1 VAKYHKPKKKKNNPF
16 PKDHLCNGWFY
27 LVHQI
32 CKRKLKCAKLTD
44 EQQITSDGNGSCGP
58 WHGELKSGLIDWNLT
73 HLNVTLAAMF
83 FERVDKQMVKF
94 EKVGNLNIL

>member
-1 VAKYHKPKKKKNNPF
+1 MAIVHVALGK
-16 PKDHLCNGWFY
+16 
-27 LVHQI
+27 
-32 CKRKLKCAKLTD
+32 
-44 EQQITSDGNGSCGP
+44 
-58 WHGELKSGLIDWNLT
+58 GELKSWLIDWNLT